1 MYQFFALFGIALSL
15 PLTAAAFPIDVA
27 PPAEARVLVST
38 TDLANM
44 AAVMLT
50 SRESVV
56 LQCQV
61 GFTNGPERPV
71 PRRLRLRPGEQTT
84 VSQFF
89 RREINRVRVSI
100 ECQPE

>member
-1 MYQFFALFGIALSL
+1 MYQFFALIGIALAL
-15 PLTAAAFPIDVA
+15 PLTAQAFPIDVEVQSKA
-27 PPAEARVLVST
+27 QVEVTT
-38 TDLANM
+38 TDLTNM

-61 GFTNGPERPV
+61 GFVNGPERPV
-71 PRRLRLRPGEQTT
+71 PRRIRLHPGEQMA

-89 RREINRVRVSI
+89 RRQINRVRVDVAC
-100 ECQPE
+100 EPE